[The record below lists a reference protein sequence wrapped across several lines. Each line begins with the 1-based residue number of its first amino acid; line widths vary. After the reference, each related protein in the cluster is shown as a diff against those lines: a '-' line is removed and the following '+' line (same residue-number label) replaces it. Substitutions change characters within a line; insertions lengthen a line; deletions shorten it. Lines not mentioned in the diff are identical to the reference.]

1 VRASR
6 SEAAVLGVTF
16 VSTLVMHLET
26 AIVAGVLLSLLLY
39 LNRTSRPAIRS
50 LVPDASDPQRKLV
63 ERRAGAAECP
73 QLKILRI
80 EGSLY
85 FGAVNHVGE
94 YLHHVEE
101 RKPGQKHLLLLG
113 RSMNFVDIAGAEL
126 LAQEAR
132 RRRKRGGGLWFHGL
146 REGAAAMLAK
156 NPFAKDIGPGA
167 CFTEKRDAIA
177 GIYAQLDKDVCA
189 NCRARIFEECGQAAE
204 VSAPPAA

>member
-1 VRASR
+1 
-6 SEAAVLGVTF
+6 
-16 VSTLVMHLET
+16 
-26 AIVAGVLLSLLLY
+26 VLLSLLLY

-94 YLHHVEE
+94 YLHHLEE

-132 RRRKRGGGLWFHGL
+132 RRKQRGGGLWFHGL
-146 REGAAAMLAK
+146 REGAAAMLSK
-156 NPFAKDIGPGA
+156 DPFAKDIGPGA

-189 NCRARIFEECGQAAE
+189 KCRARIFEECGQ
-204 VSAPPAA
+204 